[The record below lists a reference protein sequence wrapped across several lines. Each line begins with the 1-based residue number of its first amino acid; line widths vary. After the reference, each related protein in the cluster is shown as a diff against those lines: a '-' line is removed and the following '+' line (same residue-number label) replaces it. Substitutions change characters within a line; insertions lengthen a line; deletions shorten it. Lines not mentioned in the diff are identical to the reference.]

1 MEREGG
7 ERGEREG
14 RERGRERGE
23 RGEREGRERGERG
36 ETEGRQRGDRGER
49 RSIPALVN
57 WTSPR
62 LMASRLPMLSL
73 CSSAP
78 DSTM

>member
-1 MEREGG
+1 MERE
-7 ERGEREG
+7 
-14 RERGRERGE
+14 GRERGE
-23 RGEREGRERGERG
+23 RGEREGGERGGREGGERGERG
-36 ETEGRQRGDRGER
+36 EREGRQRGDRGER